1 MRAFARL
8 TSLEFAGLL
17 NQNRSLN
24 QNRMTGGFLGQ
35 VQRGRARVVRGGRCG
50 RAGAAV
56 WVGLVMVTGVARA
69 QQVPVAPPGSTPPP
83 ARTAPVVA
91 RAAVRRGA
99 YV

>member
-35 VQRGRARVVRGGRCG
+35 VQRGRARVVRGARCG
-50 RAGAAV
+50 RAAAAV
-56 WVGLVMVTGVARA
+56 WIGLLMTGMAGA
-69 QQVPVAPPGSTPPP
+69 QQVPAAPPASTPTPARTPPVVAPP
-83 ARTAPVVA
+83 
-91 RAAVRRGA
+91 AVQRGA
-99 YV
+99 N